1 MEQDT
6 GSFIPAK
13 YLTPG
18 LIISEPRNMHKADI
32 AAFLS
37 GVYKRQQLLGPA
49 ASFRF
54 SSWLDGHKNRNPA
67 IYVASE
73 VEEDIQAPKTKSKR
87 RRGKGKA
94 PQETAGMVT
103 NTVTGAPIQQSANT
117 VENTITGAPI
127 QQSAN
132 TVENTITGAPIQQEG
147 PGWSAG
153 TVTNTVTGAPIHQE
167 GPGGSAGTVTM
178 AQSGKKA
185 KQRRTLNSDALA
197 IQEAEKLICTEKRN
211 RRPRVRDS

>member
-94 PQETAGMVT
+94 PQETAGMVE
-103 NTVTGAPIQQSANT
+103 NTV
-117 VENTITGAPI
+117 TGAPI

-153 TVTNTVTGAPIHQE
+153 TVTNTVTGAPIHQK
-167 GPGGSAGTVTM
+167 GPGGSAGTVTI